1 MNTFSRYAIY
11 YTPPEGA
18 LANFGAAWLGW
29 DAEAGREVAQT
40 EVSGLDMAALTEA
53 PRKYGFHATIKP
65 PFRLV
70 EGKNREGLEAAL
82 CEVCATTAP
91 VSLDGL
97 RLAALGR
104 FLALVPVGDVT
115 ALSDL
120 AARVVTELD
129 CFREPPGAAE
139 LDRRRQGG
147 LTARQDALLLRWS
160 YPYVLDEFRFHLTL
174 TGALDALTAR
184 RAEVALGSKLG
195 QLSLSPF
202 QIRSLCL
209 VGEGDDGRFRLIR
222 RVPLGG

>member
-1 MNTFSRYAIY
+1 MYKFSRYAIY

-18 LANFGAAWLGW
+18 LANFGASWLGW
-29 DAEAGREVAQT
+29 DAELGREVAQT
-40 EVSGLDMAALTEA
+40 EVTGLDMAAVTEA
-53 PRKYGFHATIKP
+53 PRKYGFHGTIKP

-70 EGKNREGLEAAL
+70 ESKDREGLEAAL
-82 CEVCATTAP
+82 CEVCATTPP
-91 VSLDGL
+91 VLLDGL
-97 RLAALGR
+97 RLATLGR
-104 FLALVPVGDVT
+104 FLALVLEGDVT
-115 ALSDL
+115 PLSDL

-129 CFREPPGAAE
+129 GFRAPPGVAE

-147 LTARQDALLLRWS
+147 LTARQDALLLRWG

-174 TGALDALTAR
+174 TGALDAVSAR
-184 RAEVALGSKLG
+184 RAEVVLGSKLS

>member
-1 MNTFSRYAIY
+1 MNKFSRYAIY
-11 YTPPEGA
+11 YTPPKGP
-18 LANFGAAWLGW
+18 LADFGADWLGW
-29 DAEAGREVAQT
+29 DAETGRDVVQT
-40 EVSGLDMAALTEA
+40 VVPGLDIAALTQA
-53 PRKYGFHATIKP
+53 PRRYGFHGTVKP

-70 EGKNREGLEAAL
+70 ESKDREGLEAAL

-104 FLALVPVGDVT
+104 FLALVPVGDT
-115 ALSDL
+115 RPLSDL

-129 CFREPPGAAE
+129 GFRAPPGAAE

-147 LTARQDALLLRWS
+147 LTARQDSLLLRWG

-174 TGALDALTAR
+174 TGALDALTAC
-184 RAEVALGSKLG
+184 RAEVALGSALSQLG
-195 QLSLSPF
+195 LSPF